1 MKKDDS
7 NTTQGAGSEPDQGD
21 LRTAISLDRDAAELH
36 AALTDLVRVYQFRD
50 RKRICFHDVSVTQ
63 CYALSALVR
72 EGAPTL
78 NELAD
83 ELYLD
88 KSTTSR
94 VVDSLV
100 RKGYARRHRTAED
113 GRVVRVKPTNQGVDL
128 FVTIES
134 HLIEQERRLI
144 ADFDPEVRQATARL
158 IARLARAARERF
170 SREDGTCCGAGGP
183 SGRGDDDW

>member
-1 MKKDDS
+1 MANSAAPGGEDE
-7 NTTQGAGSEPDQGD
+7 GAGQVS
-21 LRTAISLDRDAAELH
+21 ALDRDAAELH
-36 AALTDLVRVYQFRD
+36 TALNDLVRVYQFRD

-63 CYALSALVR
+63 CYALSAVVR
-72 EGAPTL
+72 EGDPTI
-78 NELAD
+78 NELAE

-94 VVDSLV
+94 VIDSLV
-100 RKGYARRHRTAED
+100 RKGYARRHRAVDD
-113 GRVVRVKPTNQGVDL
+113 GRVVRVKPTEKGIDL

-134 HLIEQERRLI
+134 HLIEQEKRLI

-170 SREDGTCCGAGGP
+170 SREDGTCCGTDDLRRP
-183 SGRGDDDW
+183 NDGDW

>member
-1 MKKDDS
+1 MKKEDIHRPIERLTPDPQPGD
-7 NTTQGAGSEPDQGD
+7 NAVTTP
-21 LRTAISLDRDAAELH
+21 LDRDAAELH
-36 AALTDLVRVYQFRD
+36 RALTDLVRVYQFRD
-50 RKRICFHDVSVTQ
+50 RKCICFHDVSVTQ
-63 CYALSALVR
+63 CYALSAVVR

-78 NELAD
+78 NELSD

-88 KSTTSR
+88 KSTASR

-100 RKGYARRHRTAED
+100 RKGYVRRERASDD
-113 GRVVRVKPTNQGVDL
+113 GRVVRVRPTDRGVEL

-134 HLIEQERRLI
+134 HLIEQEKRLI

-170 SREDGTCCGAGGP
+170 SRRDGTCC
-183 SGRGDDDW
+183 SVEELTKGDEW